1 MLTHQG
7 DYKKKTSQHL
17 YFLKNILKKKLKVKV
32 NYFDGK
38 ITKINMMNLIK
49 RTKIKTITI
58 VGNTRLQKEEQL
70 NSKKKLQKFILFYL
84 RRL

>member
-7 DYKKKTSQHL
+7 DYKKDIPTSL
-17 YFLKNILKKKLKVKV
+17 FLKKYLKKKLKVKV

-58 VGNTRLQKEEQL
+58 VGTQDC
-70 NSKKKLQKFILFYL
+70 KKKNN
-84 RRL
+84 